1 MTDVYTSGRI
11 ISSIRIVIK
20 KWLFYKVIFL
30 CWFYL
35 KIVATKEDN
44 MTEKILKLKKEKN
57 AVVLAHYYVPW
68 EVQAVADYIGDS
80 YYLSKKAKETNAD
93 IIVFCGVRFMGE
105 SAVIL
110 NPDKKVL
117 MPDLTADCAMAH
129 MVTEEKI
136 KDMRNSFDDLAVVC
150 YINSTAKI
158 KALSDVCVTSS
169 NAVKIVKN
177 LPNKNIF
184 FVPDKNLGRYVQ
196 MQVKDK
202 NIILNDGYCPVH
214 AEITS
219 LDVLHAKEKYP
230 NAKFLVHPECCE
242 QVVNMADFAGS
253 TADIINY
260 VSSLDDTEYI
270 IGTEDG
276 VFYELRKQNP
286 EKKFYTV
293 REKQICFDMKLV
305 TLEKLYDILACEK
318 NELTLDK
325 ETIDAARKPLERMLE
340 LAK

>member
-1 MTDVYTSGRI
+1 
-11 ISSIRIVIK
+11 
-20 KWLFYKVIFL
+20 
-30 CWFYL
+30 
-35 KIVATKEDN
+35 
-44 MTEKILKLKKEKN
+44 MTEKIKKLKEEKN
-57 AVVLAHYYVPW
+57 AVILAHYYVPA

-80 YYLSKKAKETNAD
+80 YYLSKKAKETKAD

-117 MPDLTADCAMAH
+117 MPDLNADCAMAH

-136 KDMRNSFDDLAVVC
+136 KEMKNKYEDLAVVC

-158 KALSDVCVTSS
+158 KAHSDVCVTSS
-169 NAVKIVKN
+169 NAVKIVSN

-184 FVPDKNLGRYVQ
+184 FVPDKNLGSFVKK
-196 MQVKDK
+196 QVKDK

-214 AEITS
+214 AEITEN
-219 LDVLHAKEKYP
+219 DVLLSKKRYP
-230 NAKFLVHPECCE
+230 NAKFLVHPECE
-242 QVVNMADFAGS
+242 EAVVKLADFTGS

-260 VSSLDDTEYI
+260 VSRSEDKEFL

-276 VFYELRKQNP
+276 VFYELEKENL

-305 TLEKLYDILACEK
+305 TLEKLYDTLKYEK
-318 NELTLDK
+318 NEIKLDD
-325 ETIDAARKPLERMLE
+325 EIINAAAKPLERMLE